1 MRVSSSTALALA
13 AGIVFLAVEA
23 GGEFR
28 FRQLNQYVTD
38 SPAKTSIVQHV
49 LLTGVADEQAIREEM
64 LERLEIARQRTG
76 FLYRDSANEILV
88 HVYVTEPEA
97 RAADGRWLAR
107 LVYDAAR
114 GETPAISF
122 EEGRMRAMTGGSAPA
137 AARSS
142 DGAAGSGPAAKDA
155 PVVVESP
162 PSSAPAPKVK
172 APPSAPAAPKPSIR
186 ALPPKVA
193 R

>member
-1 MRVSSSTALALA
+1 MILAVA
-13 AGIVFLAVEA
+13 AGA
-23 GGEFR
+23 EFR

-64 LERLEIARQRTG
+64 LERLEIARERTG

-107 LVYDAAR
+107 LVYDAAL

-122 EEGRMRAMTGGSAPA
+122 EEGRMRAMTGGSAPPA
-137 AARSS
+137 AASS
-142 DGAAGSGPAAKDA
+142 HAGPASEQAPVPDATVA

-162 PSSAPAPKVK
+162 PSAAQAPKTK
-172 APPSAPAAPKPSIR
+172 APPPSAPAPPKPSIR